1 MKGICKDCYGELNF
15 VWKLFRY
22 LKLNI
27 DFIKIEEMELV
38 ENFKEKLLMGD
49 MLFNFVLNKDILLKD

>member
-1 MKGICKDCYGELNF
+1 MKGICKDCYGKLNF
-15 VWKLFRY
+15 EWKLFRY